1 MKGLQVNGP
10 QLNGPRPKR
19 TPTLNSKVHAMMN
32 RTLLASAVLSSLI
45 LGACATTAAPPSALV
60 DARSTMRTAEL
71 DPNVLTYAPLEL
83 KKAGASLERANA
95 MQARGDPVADI
106 TSAAYIASQ
115 QTKTAQAIA
124 AAKASDKA
132 IAGAELERERARADS
147 RTAEAQRARAQTG
160 VAQAQAQT
168 AQAQAQNAQADAS
181 MARTQAANADQR
193 ANSAQAQVIVAEAS
207 ADDAQRRAA
216 DLRQRLTD
224 LQAQSTD
231 RGMLVTLGDVLFET
245 NRSDIRPGSQASL
258 QKLATFL
265 QQYPD
270 RRILIEGHT
279 DSVGAAAANT
289 ALSRRRA
296 LAVDAALEGMGLAAS
311 RVTTIGYG
319 EDYPVAD
326 NSSSTNRAL
335 NRRVEVYIAEGD
347 KPVPPRR

>member
-1 MKGLQVNGP
+1 
-10 QLNGPRPKR
+10 
-19 TPTLNSKVHAMMN
+19 MMT
-32 RTLLASAVLSSLI
+32 RTLLASAVLGSLI
-45 LGACATTAAPPSALV
+45 LGACATTAVPPAALIE
-60 DARSTMRTAEL
+60 ARSTMRNAEL
-71 DPNVLTYAPLEL
+71 DPDVLTYAPLEL
-83 KKAGASLERANA
+83 KKAGASLDRANQ
-95 MQARGDPVADI
+95 MLTRGDPVADI

-115 QTKTAQAIA
+115 QTKTAQAVA
-124 AAKASDKA
+124 AAKVSDKA

-147 RTAEAQRARAQTG
+147 RTAEAQRARAQAS
-160 VAQAQAQT
+160 V

-181 MARTQAANADQR
+181 AARSQAANADQR
-193 ANSAQAQVIVAEAS
+193 ANAAQAQVVVAEAS

-258 QKLATFL
+258 QKLANFL
-265 QQYPD
+265 KQYPD
-270 RRILIEGHT
+270 RSILIEGHT
-279 DSVGAAAANT
+279 DSVGGAAANT

-296 LAVDAALEGMGLAAS
+296 LAVDAALESMGVSAS

-319 EDYPVAD
+319 QDYPVAD
-326 NSSSTNRAL
+326 NASNTNRVL
-335 NRRVEVYIAEGD
+335 NRRVEVYIAEGG